1 MARAATLADVVRI
14 MEELYPPALAADWDA
29 VGLVCGD
36 PSQEVESVLLAVDAA
51 RAVVDEAVGL
61 GIDVLI
67 THHPLFL
74 RPVHGVAVTHPKGRI
89 VHDLIRA
96 RAALFVAHTNADTP
110 PGGVAD
116 ALARAIGLTDLRP
129 IVPVPD
135 AANDKIVVFV
145 PGDYETALI
154 DALASAG
161 AGTIGAYDR
170 AAFSGYG
177 TGTFRPSD
185 RARPF
190 IGEPGRIEVVDERRL
205 EMIAPR
211 ARRSAVLSALR
222 AAHPYEEPAID
233 VIEVAPMEGATGMGR
248 VGVLA
253 QPCPLGEFAARVVE
267 ALPPTVAP
275 ARVAG
280 DADRAIRVV
289 AVQGGAGDDLFD
301 EVRDCGADVYVT
313 SDLRHH
319 PALEAREFDDAPALV
334 DVPHWAAE
342 WTWLPVLRSLLAER
356 LEAAGLSVRTS
367 VSDRRTDPW
376 NDVRVRQ
383 PPDPRSTR

>member
-14 MEELYPPALAADWDA
+14 MEELYPPGLAADWDA

-36 PSQEVESVLLAVDAA
+36 PDQEVASVLLAVDSA
-51 RAVVDEAVGL
+51 RAVVDEA
-61 GIDVLI
+61 IDLPVDLLI

-96 RAALFVAHTNADTP
+96 GTALFVAHTNADMP

-116 ALARAIGLTDLRP
+116 ALARTIGLTDLRP
-129 IVPVPD
+129 LVPVSD
-135 AANDKIVVFV
+135 AVNDKIVVFV
-145 PGDYETALI
+145 PADHETAVI
-154 DALASAG
+154 DALAAAG

-177 TGTFRPSD
+177 SGTFRPSED
-185 RARPF
+185 AHPF
-190 IGEPGRIEVVDERRL
+190 IGRPGRIEVVDERRV

-211 ARRSAVLSALR
+211 TRRSGVLSALR
-222 AAHPYEEPAID
+222 SAHPYEEPAID
-233 VIEVAPMEGATGMGR
+233 VFELVQVPGATGMGR

-253 QPCPLGEFAARVVE
+253 EPCSLGEFAARVVE

-280 DADRAIRVV
+280 DPDRLVRLV
-289 AVQGGAGDDLFD
+289 AVQAGAGDDLFD
-301 EVRDCGADVYVT
+301 EVRDCNADVYVT

-319 PALEAREFDDAPALV
+319 PALEAREFDEPPALV

-342 WTWLPVLRSLLAER
+342 WTWLPVLRSLLGER
-356 LEAAGLSVRTS
+356 FDAAGISVRTS
-367 VSDRRTDPW
+367 ISERRTDPW
-376 NDVRVRQ
+376 NDVRVRETT
-383 PPDPRSTR
+383 DPRSTR